1 MAVKTALEEVVP
13 TQDGPFECYDA
24 VVTAREIAT
33 LYKTGFLKVDPDH
46 QRGVDAV
53 TKKPIL
59 DMEKIERW
67 ADQLIKGEAYLGQL
81 SWNFRKGET
90 SIQYD
95 PQARSLAIGAGAAT
109 IPDSYHRHRAILKA
123 VESAERGS
131 GFDLDRRFSVKIYHV
146 PVTEE
151 NRIFYAMNQ
160 EGKKADPT
168 RSKWLHRVGVAKLAG
183 AFVENSEHLRENVD
197 TVRDRLSKRNPRLCA
212 FNTLSGAFEE
222 YWSDVDPQDE
232 AALRGDVEYL
242 TGFWK
247 KLVSVRPELAK
258 LNISRRKK
266 VRETSLVDSGLA
278 IIAYVALARKMREEG
293 VGLEVLNKLAQ
304 QVTVGDKTVDH
315 FSRENPLWKQAG
327 VLVPVTKKNG
337 TEALNLRNARQ
348 SRQAMLQA
356 LAELIGV
363 SLGAPSSTGK
373 AMKGVQNAGVSQ
385 KDLKHRRTSNM
396 LRPRL
401 RRWELP
407 KYS

>member
-24 VVTAREIAT
+24 VVTARDIAT
-33 LYKTGFLKVDPDH
+33 LYKTGFLKVDPEH
-46 QRGVDAV
+46 QRGIDAV

-90 SIQYD
+90 SIDYD
-95 PQARSLAIGAGAAT
+95 PKTRSLTIGAGAAT

-131 GFDLDRRFSVKIYHV
+131 GFDLDRKFSVKIYHV

-183 AFVENSEHLRENVD
+183 AFVESSAHLRDNVD

-222 YWSDVDPQDE
+222 YWSDVDPEDE
-232 AALRGDVEYL
+232 TALREDVEYL

-247 KLVSVRPELAK
+247 KLVAVRPELAK
-258 LNISRRKK
+258 LDISRRRK

-278 IIAYVALARKMREEG
+278 IIAYVALARKMREQN
-293 VGLEVLNKLAQ
+293 VGLEALDKLAER
-304 QVTVGDKTVDH
+304 VDVGGRAVDH
-315 FSRENPLWKQAG
+315 LSRENPLWKKVG

-363 SLGAPSSTGK
+363 SLGSGSSSAERAQTGRAVPSERAVRAPR
-373 AMKGVQNAGVSQ
+373 A
-385 KDLKHRRTSNM
+385 
-396 LRPRL
+396 
-401 RRWELP
+401 
-407 KYS
+407 